1 MARRIRPDT
10 SGVESLY
17 DDVFRGGDKQNYNL
31 YYALAWLER
40 VSAKPIPKRC
50 STKTRQELTRTLQR
64 AFHLQR
70 QAVVDEVIARM
81 RDADKQQKT
90 SDWRTYEKY
99 GTDALGN
106 LYNGYRMVVGPQY
119 LTFQE
124 YIEAAVTAAYESY
137 WKSKNRVVAMS
148 VTGSTKTKLMLL
160 TDYATRLGFDIDV
173 SKNADGAPVFTVA
186 NVDLNKAPRKKTGK
200 KP

>member
-10 SGVESLY
+10 SGVDELY
-17 DDVFRGGDKQNYNL
+17 GTVLDGDDTENYNIDF
-31 YYALAWLER
+31 ALAWLER
-40 VSAKPIPKRC
+40 VSAIPIPKRC
-50 STKTRQELTRTLQR
+50 SAKTRRELARTLQR

-70 QAVVDEVIARM
+70 QAVIDEVIERM
-81 RDADKQQKT
+81 REIDELRKT
-90 SDWRTYEKY
+90 SDWHTYEKY

-119 LTFQE
+119 LTFEQ
-124 YIEAAVTAAYESY
+124 YIEAAVTAAYKSY

-200 KP
+200 KR